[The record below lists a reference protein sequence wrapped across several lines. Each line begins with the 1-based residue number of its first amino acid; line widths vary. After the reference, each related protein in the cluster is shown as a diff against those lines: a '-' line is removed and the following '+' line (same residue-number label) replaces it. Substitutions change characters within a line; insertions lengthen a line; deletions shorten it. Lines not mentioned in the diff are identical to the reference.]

1 MQIPQTLNEY
11 ELRWTASCNF
21 VGGAAEQ
28 LRLFDKERNT
38 VDPQPEILISSYDWA
53 LLKYAANDTDLTEW
67 ELQPRLGGI
76 PLVFSCVHLQSN
88 LWERWLNVLFIHLK
102 MDRAVTESGN
112 CLVVCTVIA
121 QQWEGGRVEW
131 RFFFFF
137 FPIKLLFIHTLIFRK
152 QLHAKWN
159 VFSVDAV
166 ERLVKNEGNLIACVA
181 LLPCICWKEKHP
193 EKQQK

>member
-11 ELRWTASCNF
+11 ELRWTAFCNF

-137 FPIKLLFIHTLIFRK
+137 FLLNCFSSTLWYSGNNCM
-152 QLHAKWN
+152 QSGT
-159 VFSVDAV
+159 FSVLMQSSV
-166 ERLVKNEGNLIACVA
+166 S
-181 LLPCICWKEKHP
+181 WKTREI
-193 EKQQK
+193 